1 MAIRLNPLQLADK
14 QRSEECSLNK
24 LVLTGGGSA
33 GHVTPHLALI
43 PKLEK
48 MGWDLHYI
56 GSVDGIEKSLIEEGT
71 NVPYYGISSGKLRRY
86 FDLKNIKDP
95 FKVAAGVAQAY
106 LKLGKIKPDAVFSKG
121 GFVAVPVVIA
131 AWLRKIP
138 VYIHESD
145 ITPGL
150 ANKISSKFASKIF
163 VTFDEAKKHFAA
175 GQAIVTGSPI
185 RDELLQGSSEKG
197 LSFLGFRSHLPVL
210 TIMGGSLG
218 ARKINEAVRESLPEL
233 LRSYQIVH
241 ICGKGNLDQN
251 LNHTEGY
258 RQFEYI
264 QKELSDVVA
273 ATDFVISRAGSNSIF
288 EWLTLK
294 IPMLLIPLTRAASRG
309 DQILNA
315 QSFEKQGFC
324 HVLYE
329 EDLTK
334 ETLLQS
340 LKQLKADKDNMQRNM
355 ESFKASDSVDLILRT
370 ITGGK

>member
-1 MAIRLNPLQLADK
+1 MK
-14 QRSEECSLNK
+14 K

-95 FKVAAGVAQAY
+95 FKVSAGVAQAY
-106 LKLGKIKPDAVFSKG
+106 FKLGKIKPDAVFSKG
-121 GFVAVPVVIA
+121 GFVSVPVVIA
-131 AWLRKIP
+131 AKLRNIP

-150 ANKISSKFASKIF
+150 ANKISSKFATKIF

-185 RDELLQGSSEKG
+185 RDELLQGSKEKG
-197 LSFLGFRSHLPVL
+197 LTYLGFRSHLPVL

-218 ARKINEAVRESLPEL
+218 ARKINEAVRGALPEL
-233 LRSYQIVH
+233 TRSYQIVH
-241 ICGKGNLDQN
+241 ICGKGNTDESLQN
-251 LNHTEGY
+251 TEGY
-258 RQFEYI
+258 KQFEYI
-264 QKELSDVVA
+264 QNELPDVVA

-294 IPMLLIPLTRAASRG
+294 IPMLLIPLSKAASRG

-315 QSFEKQGFC
+315 ESFEKQGFC
-324 HVLYE
+324 HVLHE

-334 ETLLQS
+334 ESLLRS
-340 LKQLKADKDNMQRNM
+340 LKELKADEVNMKQHM
-355 ESFKASDSVDLILRT
+355 ENYKASDSVDVILRT

>member
-1 MAIRLNPLQLADK
+1 MK
-14 QRSEECSLNK
+14 K

-48 MGWDLHYI
+48 MGWDLNYI
-56 GSVDGIEKSLIEEGT
+56 GSVDGIEKSLIQDGT
-71 NVPYYGISSGKLRRY
+71 NVPYHGISSGKLRRY

-106 LKLGKIKPDAVFSKG
+106 FKLGKLKPDAVFSKG

-131 AWLRKIP
+131 AWMRNIP

-185 RDELLQGSSEKG
+185 REELLQGTREKG

-218 ARKINEAVRESLPEL
+218 ARKINEALREALPEL

-241 ICGKGNLDQN
+241 ICGKGNVDESLKD
-251 LNHTEGY
+251 TEGY

-264 QKELSDVVA
+264 QSELPDVVA

-294 IPMLLIPLTRAASRG
+294 IPMLLIPLSRAASRG

-315 QSFEKQGFC
+315 QSFEKQGYC

-329 EDLTK
+329 EELTK
-334 ETLLQS
+334 VTLITS
-340 LKQLKADKDNMQRNM
+340 LKDLKADQEQMKKNMDT
-355 ESFKASDSVDLILRT
+355 FKASDSVDLILRT
-370 ITGGK
+370 ITGQK

>member
-1 MAIRLNPLQLADK
+1 LK
-14 QRSEECSLNK
+14 K

-56 GSVDGIEKSLIEEGT
+56 GSVDGIEKSLIKEGT

-163 VTFDEAKKHFAA
+163 VTFDEARKHFAA

-185 RDELLQGSSEKG
+185 RDELLQGSREKG

-251 LNHTEGY
+251 LNQTEGY
-258 RQFEYI
+258 SQFEYI
-264 QKELSDVVA
+264 QKELPDVVA
-273 ATDFVISRAGSNSIF
+273 ATDFVVSRAGSNSIF

-294 IPMLLIPLTRAASRG
+294 IPMLLIPLSRAASRG

-324 HVLYE
+324 YVLYE

-334 ETLLQS
+334 ESLLQS
-340 LKQLKADKDNMQRNM
+340 LKELKANKENMQRNM

-370 ITGGK
+370 ITAGK

>member
-1 MAIRLNPLQLADK
+1 LK
-14 QRSEECSLNK
+14 K

-95 FKVAAGVAQAY
+95 FKVSAGVAQAY
-106 LKLGKIKPDAVFSKG
+106 MRLGKIKPDAVFSKG

-131 AWLRKIP
+131 AFLRKIP

-150 ANKISSKFASKIF
+150 ANKISSKFATKIF
-163 VTFDEAKKHFAA
+163 VTFDEARKHFAA

-185 RDELLQGSSEKG
+185 RDELLQGSKDNG
-197 LSFLGFRSHLPVL
+197 LSFLGFRNHLPVL

-218 ARKINEAVRESLPEL
+218 ARRINEAVREALPEL
-233 LRSYQIVH
+233 TRSYQIVH
-241 ICGKGNLDQN
+241 ICGKGNIDESLRN
-251 LNHTEGY
+251 TEGY

-264 QKELSDVVA
+264 QKELPDVVA

-294 IPMLLIPLTRAASRG
+294 IPMLLIPLSRAASRG

-315 QSFEKQGFC
+315 ESFEKQGFC

-329 EDLTK
+329 EELDKTA
-334 ETLLQS
+334 LLRS
-340 LKQLKADKDNMQRNM
+340 LKELKADELNMKQNM
-355 ESFKASDSVDLILRT
+355 ESYKASDSVDVILRT
-370 ITGGK
+370 ITGQK

>member
-1 MAIRLNPLQLADK
+1 MK
-14 QRSEECSLNK
+14 K

-48 MGWDLHYI
+48 MGWDLNYI
-56 GSVDGIEKSLIEEGT
+56 GSVDGIEKSLIQDGT
-71 NVPYYGISSGKLRRY
+71 NVPYHGISSGKLRRY

-106 LKLGKIKPDAVFSKG
+106 FKLGKIKPDAVFSKG

-131 AWLRKIP
+131 AWMRKIP

-185 RDELLQGSSEKG
+185 RDELLQGSREKG

-218 ARKINEAVRESLPEL
+218 ARKINEALREALPEL

-241 ICGKGNLDQN
+241 ICGKGNMDESLDN
-251 LNHTEGY
+251 TEGY

-264 QKELSDVVA
+264 QSELPDVVA

-294 IPMLLIPLTRAASRG
+294 IPMLLIPLSRAASRG

-315 QSFEKQGFC
+315 QSFEKQGYC

-329 EDLTK
+329 EELTK
-334 ETLLQS
+334 VTLISS
-340 LKQLKADKDNMQRNM
+340 LKDLKADQEQIKKSM
-355 ESFKASDSVDLILRT
+355 ETFKASDSVDLILRT
-370 ITGGK
+370 ITGQK